1 MHDHTGFTSYTSFE
15 TMRSNK
21 PTIYDKYIDISKNK
35 MPQIYYNS
43 HFMIFRGHG
52 NETLRKSAT
61 VILRWHRGAPFA
73 QKCPE

>member
-52 NETLRKSAT
+52 NKYGITLDDYDFTTTDMNNLA
-61 VILRWHRGAPFA
+61 
-73 QKCPE
+73 